1 MALSHEEYTKLLNS
15 LKNQW
20 QFITIL
26 EDYKQAGIK
35 PDLTYLYKEKNGNAF
50 TLMHHV
56 TAMLS
61 WYPLDQKNEDYFMY
75 LINYDTTWTKQDIL
89 NFLNEDG
96 CPPIFAFV
104 HSQKLNGIR
113 FARLCGAKINHRDKR
128 GLTILHH
135 AVIYLNNELIRFL
148 VTECKMNV
156 NDPEGPFPP
165 ILFINPREAMK
176 RKRYKQLGENW
187 NGNEKIIETLRV
199 LICELNAEVNCIYSE
214 YSLLGILLSQEF
226 LEVIQWLLDNV
237 QHINRNIK
245 DESERTPIFYADT
258 IMAFEFA
265 RDRRL
270 GSVNDI
276 MDNGNTILHDMVIK
290 NKPFELIRH
299 AIETYDLPLTAKN
312 MDGMTVIDL
321 AKDAKDSKIIK
332 YLYELTKND

>member
-20 QFITIL
+20 QFITKL

-35 PDLTYLYKEKNGNAF
+35 PDLTYLYKEKNGSAF

-61 WYPLDQKNEDYFMY
+61 WYPSDQKNKDYFMY

-89 NFLNEDG
+89 NFPDEDG

-104 HSQKLNGIR
+104 HSQTLNGIR
-113 FARLCGAKINHRDKR
+113 FARLCGAKINHRDKK
-128 GLTILHH
+128 GLTILHW
-135 AVIYLNNELIRFL
+135 AVIYLNSELIRFL
-148 VTECKMNV
+148 VTECKMDV
-156 NDPEGPFPP
+156 NDPEGPYPP
-165 ILFINPREAMK
+165 ILFISPREAM
-176 RKRYKQLGENW
+176 KRYKQLGEIW
-187 NGNEKIIETLRV
+187 SINEKIIETLRV
-199 LICELNAEVNCIYSE
+199 LICELNAEVNCTHSQ
-214 YSLLGILLSQEF
+214 YSLLGILLSGGF

-237 QHINRNIK
+237 QRIDRNIK
-245 DESERTPIFYADT
+245 DESGRTPIFYAGT
-258 IMAFEFA
+258 ILAFEFA

-276 MDNGNTILHDMVIK
+276 MDNGNTILHDMIIK

-312 MDGMTVIDL
+312 MDGKTIVDL
-321 AKDAKDSKIIK
+321 TKDAKDSKVLLK